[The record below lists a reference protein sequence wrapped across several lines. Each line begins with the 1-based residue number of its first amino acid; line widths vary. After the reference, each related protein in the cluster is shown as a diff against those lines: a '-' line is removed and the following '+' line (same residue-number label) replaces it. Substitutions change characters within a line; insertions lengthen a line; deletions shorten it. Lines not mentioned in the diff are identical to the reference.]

1 VDVNGCDGRIEDDE
15 DDDVVNRRSC
25 DDKFVVM
32 IDR

>member
-1 VDVNGCDGRIEDDE
+1 VDVNGCDGRIDDE